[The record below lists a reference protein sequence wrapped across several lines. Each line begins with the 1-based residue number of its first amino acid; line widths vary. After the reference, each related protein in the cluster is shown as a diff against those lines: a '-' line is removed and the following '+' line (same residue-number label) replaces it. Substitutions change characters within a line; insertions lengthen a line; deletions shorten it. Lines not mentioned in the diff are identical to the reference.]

1 MKLRTVLITA
11 SLLVWALCAWF
22 IGDRLAN
29 SIEFRVNNFG
39 IYPGAGTI
47 QRNAEGYF
55 YHVLPNNTARQIYPT
70 LAPPTYFEQC
80 AECRLVR
87 EDQLSAT
94 NDFCATAARTTLPDI
109 SFEVP
114 CATGITLNDGPLVIA
129 SLVFGL
135 PILLV
140 LIIIGARRGVFKPR
154 EIRRDVGRSR
164 YDVR

>member
-1 MKLRTVLITA
+1 MNLRTILITA
-11 SLLVWALCAWF
+11 ALLIWALCAWF
-22 IGDRLAN
+22 IGDRIAN
-29 SIEFRVNNFG
+29 TIEFRVNNFA

-55 YHVLPNNTARQIYPT
+55 YHVLPNNTA
-70 LAPPTYFEQC
+70 
-80 AECRLVR
+80 RLVR

>member
-1 MKLRTVLITA
+1 M
-11 SLLVWALCAWF
+11 
-22 IGDRLAN
+22 
-29 SIEFRVNNFG
+29 
-39 IYPGAGTI
+39 
-47 QRNAEGYF
+47 
-55 YHVLPNNTARQIYPT
+55 LPNNTARQIYPT